1 MTGPAVGD
9 VLAELLD
16 KPENG
21 QAQKGTAGVAKAA
34 TKRSGPQ
41 GAAPELRVIELR
53 FLQKSL

>member
-1 MTGPAVGD
+1 MGD